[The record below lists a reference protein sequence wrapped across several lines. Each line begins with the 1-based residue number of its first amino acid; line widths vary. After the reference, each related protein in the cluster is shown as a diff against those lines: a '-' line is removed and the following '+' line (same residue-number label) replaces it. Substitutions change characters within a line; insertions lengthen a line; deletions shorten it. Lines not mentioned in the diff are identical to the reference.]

1 MKFDGSVLKQGMGLR
16 EASVPGLPDG
26 DPAGPEV
33 RDPGEERVRDG
44 GAHVG
49 ERRRRGAA
57 QDGGQD
63 PVLPL
68 PQLHHRPGGALPG
81 APPGVGGAERDV
93 VRQAALRLRR
103 QHEEARPRHQGV
115 RARRHR
121 KHRHRA
127 VALLIATGKGE
138 GRGNAQGTHEGRK
151 EGKKGRKTQ
160 KKKGDCQKKGMILT
174 VGVTERGKP
183 HKALIRRG
191 WGALVRQWR
200 HLARGT
206 RIVVGGTLVAA
217 ELADVHLGRSV

>member
-68 PQLHHRPGGALPG
+68 PQLHHRPGGAVPG

-121 KHRHRA
+121 KHRHLT
-127 VALLIATGKGE
+127 VVLLIATGKGT
-138 GRGNAQGTHEGRK
+138 GKCPRNARRK
-151 EGKKGRKTQ
+151 GGKKERKTQ
-160 KKKGDCQKKGMILT
+160 KKKGDCQKKGMILI
-174 VGVTERGKP
+174 VGVTERGTP
-183 HKALIRRG
+183 T
-191 WGALVRQWR
+191 R
-200 HLARGT
+200 H
-206 RIVVGGTLVAA
+206 
-217 ELADVHLGRSV
+217 